1 MVDQF
6 SLKPHIEPLVDF
18 VNRLRNRYPNGYV
31 PHFDENDGG
40 VDAEILFLF
49 EKPGPM
55 TDPAR
60 GGSGFI
66 SQDNNDPTARAI
78 KGFLQDAG
86 IDRKKIA
93 IWNTISAWNGT
104 VKFTSEERRYALEE
118 FAELL
123 SIMKK
128 VRCLVLVGREAQ
140 KIETK
145 INLNKYQI
153 LRSYHPSPKVKSS
166 MPDAWAGIPKI
177 WREAISNQKTNR
189 TPRAMEEVSGRDNKI
204 ISQALSIAIPLMLR
218 YSLSSSNTNEML
230 RILKARGLERYPDR
244 KIHEFLDTIIGDLR
258 AGKTYELEKNK
269 RDGIRKSHFEK
280 EMQMY
285 LEDIAPHLR
294 S

>member
-1 MVDQF
+1 MVGQF
-6 SLKPHIEPLVDF
+6 SSNPHMLPLVDF
-18 VNRLRNRYPNGYV
+18 VNRLRDRYPNGYV

-40 VDAEILFLF
+40 VGAEILFLF

-55 TDPAR
+55 TDPER

-66 SQDNNDPTARAI
+66 SQDNDDPTARATQR
-78 KGFLQDAG
+78 FLRDAG

-104 VKFTSEERRYALEE
+104 VKFTAEEKRYALEE
-118 FAELL
+118 FRELL
-123 SIMKK
+123 SILKK
-128 VRCLVLVGREAQ
+128 VRCIVLVGREAQ

-177 WREAISNQKTNR
+177 WREAISNKKNNR
-189 TPRAMEEVSGRDNKI
+189 TPGAMEEVTGRDNKI

-230 RILKARGLERYPDR
+230 RILKARGLEHYPDR
-244 KIHEFLDTIIGDLR
+244 KIHEFLDTIIDDLR

-269 RDGIRKSHFEK
+269 RDGIRKSHYER

-294 S
+294 R